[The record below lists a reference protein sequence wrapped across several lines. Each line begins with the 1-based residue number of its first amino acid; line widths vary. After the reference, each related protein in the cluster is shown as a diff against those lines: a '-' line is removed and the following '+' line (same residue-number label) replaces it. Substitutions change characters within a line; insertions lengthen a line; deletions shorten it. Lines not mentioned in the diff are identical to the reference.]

1 MVKAL
6 YQVSDLINL
15 KKFIDDK
22 LNPEWVKFIRTS
34 LDQMGSAVKKNIY
47 DHHKKNYWEC
57 VKCKSYDEGYN
68 IGNPLCP
75 YFDWYDTY
83 HNYVEK
89 GEFRLF

>member
-34 LDQMGSAVKKNIY
+34 LDQMGSAVKKN
-47 DHHKKNYWEC
+47 H
-57 VKCKSYDEGYN
+57 
-68 IGNPLCP
+68 
-75 YFDWYDTY
+75 
-83 HNYVEK
+83 
-89 GEFRLF
+89 